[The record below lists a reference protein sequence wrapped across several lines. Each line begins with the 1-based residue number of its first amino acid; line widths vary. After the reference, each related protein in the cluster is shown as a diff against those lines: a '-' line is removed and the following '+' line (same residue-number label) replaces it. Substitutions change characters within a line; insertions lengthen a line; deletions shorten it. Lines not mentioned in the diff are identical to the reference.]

1 MTVNI
6 DRSNKDENWYASIGS
21 SIAAGEEDMTST
33 SPDGAANR
41 PPILTPAEIDELLSM
56 TLIANLAT
64 LDDDGDIHIVPMW
77 FLRLGN
83 DICIPTSRHTRK
95 YKNLRARPRAS
106 VMIDISRAGLNLKG
120 VLIRGRVEL
129 VEGEEARRINSAIHL
144 KYVTPEGLSDDSVA
158 SYLSK
163 GDDITVKIHMD
174 QLINW
179 NLADSKAGKAL
190 RVGGWSRPLD
200 A

>member
-1 MTVNI
+1 MTNSSPNAAA
-6 DRSNKDENWYASIGS
+6 DRPPTL
-21 SIAAGEEDMTST
+21 TST
-33 SPDGAANR
+33 
-41 PPILTPAEIDELLSM
+41 EIDELLSM

-64 LDDDGDIHIVPMW
+64 LDDDGGIHIVPMW

-83 DICIPTSRHTRK
+83 AICIPTSRHTHK
-95 YKNLRARPRAS
+95 YKNLRSRPRAS
-106 VMIDISRAGLNLKG
+106 VMIDISRAGLDLKG
-120 VLIRGRVEL
+120 VLISGHVEL
-129 VEGEEARRINSAIHL
+129 VEGEEAQKINHAIHL
-144 KYVTPEGLSDDSVA
+144 KYVTPEGLGDANVA

-163 GDDITVKIHMD
+163 GDDITVKVHMD
-174 QLINW
+174 QLTKW

>member
-1 MTVNI
+1 MTNGSPKAA
-6 DRSNKDENWYASIGS
+6 DRSLIL
-21 SIAAGEEDMTST
+21 TST
-33 SPDGAANR
+33 
-41 PPILTPAEIDELLSM
+41 EIDELLSM

-64 LDDDGDIHIVPMW
+64 LDDDGSIHIVPMW

-83 DICIPTSRHTRK
+83 AICIPTSRHTHK
-95 YKNLRARPRAS
+95 YKNLCSRPRAS
-106 VMIDISRAGLNLKG
+106 VMIDISRAGLDLKG
-120 VLIRGRVEL
+120 VLISGRVEL
-129 VEGEEARRINSAIHL
+129 VEGQEAQKINHVIHL
-144 KYVTPEGLSDDSVA
+144 KYVTPEGLSDANVA

>member
-1 MTVNI
+1 M
-6 DRSNKDENWYASIGS
+6 DSNSSSENVKPPSLS
-21 SIAAGEEDMTST
+21 S
-33 SPDGAANR
+33 
-41 PPILTPAEIDELLSM
+41 AEIDKILSM

-64 LDDDGDIHIVPMW
+64 LGEGNTIHIVPMW
-77 FLRLGN
+77 FIRLGN

-95 YKNLRARPRAS
+95 YKNLRARPYAS

-120 VLIRGRVEL
+120 VLIRGRVEF
-129 VEGEEARRINSAIHL
+129 VEGEEAHNINRAIHL
-144 KYVTPEGLSDDSVA
+144 KYVTQEGLSDTYVA

-163 GDDITVKIHMD
+163 GDDITVMVHMD
-174 QLINW
+174 HLIHW

-190 RVGGWSRPLD
+190 SAGGWSRPLD